1 MGVNYRALVCASAFL
16 LTIFGAMGSATAQV
30 PFDLLVGIKGGVTG
44 SATSEVPKLSQAQQI
59 QYRQPT
65 DDTGFYP
72 GFGIGPGVGL
82 SVEARL
88 LGMIGLETGLYYMGD
103 HLTGWQDKSVNGVE
117 QGRVTME
124 HEVSALHVPLLIKGV
139 VPTAGIKPFL
149 GLGVEF
155 VFQQSSSLEYR
166 SDSKGANGNWV
177 ADHAEIFNTRN
188 HTTEA
193 SYVMLQLTTGVE
205 IDLGIVR
212 VPIEIRA
219 GYNLGWDDS
228 FDARVEAEAGG
239 PTAYTF
245 TSNGE
250 NMAHFGIFTG
260 VVYDY
265 DLLL

>member
-1 MGVNYRALVCASAFL
+1 M
-16 LTIFGAMGSATAQV
+16 MGSAAAQV

-44 SATSEVPKLSQAQQI
+44 TATSEVPKLSQAQQI
-59 QYRQPT
+59 QYRQPI

-88 LGMIGLETGLYYMGD
+88 LGMIGLESGLYYMGD
-103 HLTGWQDKSVNGVE
+103 NLTGWQDKSVNGVE
-117 QGRVTME
+117 RGRVTME

-149 GLGVEF
+149 ALGVEF
-155 VFQQSSSLEYR
+155 IFQQSSSLEYR
-166 SDSKGANGNWV
+166 TERERDNDATIDQYGP
-177 ADHAEIFNTRN
+177 IFNARN

-193 SYVMLQLTTGVE
+193 SYMMLQLTTGVE

-212 VPIEIRA
+212 VPVEVRA

-228 FDARVEAEAGG
+228 FDARVTAEPGG
-239 PTAYTF
+239 SAAYTF

-250 NMAHFGIFTG
+250 NLAHFGIFTG